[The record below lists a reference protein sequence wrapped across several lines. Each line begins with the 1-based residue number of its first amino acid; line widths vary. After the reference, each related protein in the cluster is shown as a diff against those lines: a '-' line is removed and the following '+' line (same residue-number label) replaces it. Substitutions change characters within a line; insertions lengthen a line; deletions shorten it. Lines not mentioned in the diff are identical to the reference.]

1 MGFQIR
7 LLSLLLSSVFV
18 TFALNGDSADDSR
31 QGPPERD
38 AHPRERI
45 AYRTDLAILPCT
57 ARRRSSTTTYSSDR
71 DDVKMTHWHQPP
83 NIPDINNNNDRL
95 YEWKKDDQEVILT
108 PSKYKI
114 VDGELHILSPRRP
127 DDEGKYQCIAYNEDG
142 AKISLPTYLRIA
154 YMEPFEP
161 TVRLPIVVNEGDTFR
176 IRCVPPDH
184 YPSGK
189 YNWYKDVPHQ
199 LVQQDKRIFISN
211 KNGDLF
217 FRYAT
222 LQDSGNYSCVLSDD
236 HPSHGYYIVHSPA
249 TSVVVRPGSIT
260 SRPPHVVLSPEIV
273 HAVEG
278 QTVTMQC
285 FDDAYPVSKT
295 VWKRRVRKEDI
306 DELPLP
312 RNAVLQSHDHLLVLP
327 DVRRESAGYYFC
339 EVENELGRS
348 NILARLSVNVPAK
361 VTSLGKDIP
370 LRLGND
376 VTLEATFEGTSPV
389 TVTWY
394 RNANEVVTNSKYV
407 IKGDALTI
415 TDLRFTDRGR
425 YQCMVQNEYGADQV
439 FFNLVA
445 VEPTIVKPMKDAQ
458 TAILGETA
466 TVVVRWE
473 ASPPFMIN
481 WRQRDTTVVTMNMDD
496 KRAVLV
502 TIINHRM
509 NVTKEGYLSI
519 NDVTA
524 ADEGNYTFS
533 VSNQFGH
540 TEASNQLLV
549 IAPPTA
555 QSASNIPLLAVGAIL
570 ALLIIV
576 GAAVVV
582 WVVMKRRRDRVSSPI
597 RPDAAIVRPNADEAF
612 RVRLYIDDN
621 VAVNEDF
628 GTDDTRAL
636 TEDL

>member
-18 TFALNGDSADDSR
+18 TFALNGDSD
-31 QGPPERD
+31 
-38 AHPRERI
+38 
-45 AYRTDLAILPCT
+45 
-57 ARRRSSTTTYSSDR
+57 
-71 DDVKMTHWHQPP
+71 
-83 NIPDINNNNDRL
+83 
-95 YEWKKDDQEVILT
+95 
-108 PSKYKI
+108 
-114 VDGELHILSPRRP
+114 
-127 DDEGKYQCIAYNEDG
+127 
-142 AKISLPTYLRIA
+142 
-154 YMEPFEP
+154 MEPFEP

-249 TSVVVRPGSIT
+249 TSVVVRPGI
-260 SRPPHVVLSPEIV
+260 
-273 HAVEG
+273 
-278 QTVTMQC
+278 
-285 FDDAYPVSKT
+285 
-295 VWKRRVRKEDI
+295 
-306 DELPLP
+306 
-312 RNAVLQSHDHLLVLP
+312 
-327 DVRRESAGYYFC
+327 
-339 EVENELGRS
+339 
-348 NILARLSVNVPAK
+348 PAK